1 MTAAEVLAL
10 ARAYSDATGLALTT
24 IGQRAC
30 ASTRKTGGNDKL
42 FVRLS
47 MGRGCNSL
55 SIERAARWFTENWPE
70 DAVWPATVPGRPT
83 TTVPSLREPAKST
96 AA

>member
-1 MTAAEVLAL
+1 MTAAELLAL

-42 FVRLS
+42 FVRLAA
-47 MGRGCNSL
+47 GHGCNSV
-55 SIERAARWFTENWPE
+55 SIERAGRWFTENWPE
-70 DAVWPATVPGRPT
+70 GAEWPEGVPRP
-83 TTVPSLREPAKST
+83 EPVQ
-96 AA
+96 